1 MSLVGS
7 GASGAAACGP
17 AVAAPAVATTSTN
30 TAMVARPFRC
40 MEKPAGRVYS
50 MLPFRSFSAR
60 GGDEGAGQLLGHD
73 LGARSVPVAVVGEG
87 DHLPGGGPG
96 GAGAARAARGAAI
109 ASRGRTKGSP
119 RPAPRVGARPC
130 TDRTTA
136 PEMPAT
142 RSGSA

>member
-87 DHLPGGGPG
+87 HHLAGEAPGGGVGPL
-96 GAGAARAARGAAI
+96 GAPKSKGPETGARG
-109 ASRGRTKGSP
+109 GTGELD
-119 RPAPRVGARPC
+119 PAP
-130 TDRTTA
+130 A
-136 PEMPAT
+136 PPFHQPGVALL
-142 RSGSA
+142 